1 VVVIGAIADTL
12 PQAAGQLIAN
22 PNATKAVVL
31 VSGLPPLQPGYF
43 YQFWLVQKGV
53 PIRAG
58 VLDVDEAGLG
68 VLQVEADSVIGGYE
82 AMGLSI
88 EPVNSASD
96 EHDMIMLGTAS
107 S

>member
-1 VVVIGAIADTL
+1 MVVIGA
-12 PQAAGQLIAN
+12 IAN

-88 EPVNSASD
+88 EPVNSTSD
-96 EHDMIMLGTAS
+96 EHDMIMLGTVS